1 MKPQAKT
8 KSQLLQEISDLTK
21 RLATL
26 EAGSERCLSMP
37 VSQPPPEQELNGE
50 LPNTQRE
57 VTTSILAAMEDGVF
71 LIGPQQDFVYTN
83 PVAEKEFGPVLGRK
97 CHEYFHN
104 RNEVCPWCEREK
116 IVRGKSVRRIF
127 TESKTEK
134 IYDVFESPVVT
145 ADGRVMKLAVLHDV
159 TQHRKAEQELKLNE
173 VRFESLVKLGR
184 MTDAT
189 ISDIAEFALE
199 QAVRLTGSQI
209 GFVGFPD
216 ENESI
221 SVLHVTTRKSSTKV
235 APEIGSQFGLD
246 GIWAEAVR
254 KCRPVIVNKFDSE
267 KFKTTVPPGFPKMER
282 LLCVP
287 VLNAGRVLFVAAV
300 GNKRAAYNSADLRQC
315 SLLMDSMS
323 KLIQRRKDQERLRE
337 SEEQM
342 RFLAIRLLDFLEEE
356 RARIAREIHGD
367 IGQVLAAMKLGVE
380 NILKSAREGEIEQ
393 AIPVLESYIE
403 MLIAGIGKA
412 RQMYMDL
419 RPTVLDDFGVIAAI
433 FWLCA
438 RFQEAYPSVKVEKE
452 VQIEES
458 VIPDHLKLPIFRV
471 AQEALNNSA
480 AHSRADRIRI
490 AMESDADT
498 LRFVFSDNGAG
509 FDPTEILAA
518 GSIKKGL
525 GLATMRERTQITGG
539 TFLIESEIGKGTL
552 VKASWK
558 LGKAGGAKK
567 LLA

>member
-1 MKPQAKT
+1 MHRMKPQTKI
-8 KSQLLQEISDLTK
+8 KSQLPP
-21 RLATL
+21 
-26 EAGSERCLSMP
+26 SEQNPDRKHP
-37 VSQPPPEQELNGE
+37 DA
-50 LPNTQRE
+50 QRE
-57 VTTSILAAMEDGVF
+57 LTTGILAAMEDGVF
-71 LIGPQQDFVYTN
+71 LIGPQQDFVYIN
-83 PVAEKEFGPVLGRK
+83 PVAEKEFGPVSGRK
-97 CHEYFHN
+97 CHEYFHG
-104 RNEVCPWCEREK
+104 RAEVCPWCEREK
-116 IVRGKSVRRIF
+116 IVRGKSVRRIY
-127 TESKTEK
+127 TESKTER

-145 ADGRVMKLAVLHDV
+145 ADGLVMKLAVLHDV

-173 VRFESLVKLGR
+173 IRFESLVKLSR
-184 MTDAT
+184 MTDA
-189 ISDIAEFALE
+189 SDSEIAEFALE

-221 SVLHVTTRKSSTKV
+221 SILHVTTRKSLIKV
-235 APEIGSQFGLD
+235 TPEIRSLFNLD
-246 GIWAEAVR
+246 RVWTEAVR
-254 KCRPVIVNKFDSE
+254 KRKPVIVGESE
-267 KFKTTVPPGFPKMER
+267 SERFKTAIPPGFPRLER
-282 LLCVP
+282 ILCVP
-287 VLNAGRVLFVAAV
+287 VLNAGRLVFVAAV
-300 GNKRAAYNSADLRQC
+300 ANKRTTYNSADLRQC
-315 SLLMDSMS
+315 SLLMDSMA
-323 KLIQRRKDQERLRE
+323 KLIQRRKDQEKLRE

-356 RARIAREIHGD
+356 RARIAHEIHGD
-367 IGQVLAAMKLGVE
+367 IGQVLAAMKFGVE
-380 NILKSAREGEIEQ
+380 NILKSAREGEIER

-438 RFQEAYPSVKVEKE
+438 RFQEAYPNVTVEKE
-452 VQIEES
+452 VLVEES
-458 VIPDHLKLPIFRV
+458 VIPDHLRLPIFRV
-471 AQEALNNSA
+471 AQEALTNSA

-509 FDPTEILAA
+509 FDLKEILTA
-518 GSIKKGL
+518 GSTKKGL

-539 TFLIESEIGKGTL
+539 TFFIESAVGKGTL

-558 LGKAGGAKK
+558 LGKAGERKE
-567 LLA
+567 LLPSQ